1 MGRNTCIL
9 IAFFTFFSIGLGVI
23 WYTSQLHLKTQNSE
37 ETVYTQA
44 NSYEDRISQVAAQV
58 SPSIVGISNLS
69 RSKDI
74 FSQNLVE
81 STGSGVILDQ
91 EGYIVTNN
99 HVVRGAE
106 SINVTLAD
114 GNEEQAEIIGSD
126 PQTDLALIKIKVDN
140 HVTPIKL
147 GDSESLVVGQEV
159 LAIGN
164 PLGQRFARSVTAGIV
179 SGLNRLLTTEEGLLF
194 PLIQTDAAINPGNSG
209 GALVNLEGELVG
221 INTIKIAESGFE
233 GMGFSIPSN
242 QVKAVIEEL
251 KTRGRVERPR
261 MGIKVLGEI
270 SQEKAGY
277 YQLPVKGGVIVEPVS
292 GGSAE
297 KAGLKAFDLIY
308 AIDGKEIATGLEL
321 QALAEK
327 WVALPGTSEHQLG
340 MAVDINPARDQA
352 KADQLYEWLNHN
364 SYKYGFILRYPAD
377 KTEITGTIYEPW
389 HYRYVG
395 KEAAA
400 EIYARGLCL
409 EEYLEELAVS
419 KSNYN

>member
-1 MGRNTCIL
+1 LHSLIIKDGYNLWNILNGIFCPLRKKLSLGFLIRALIIATAGGKRLGRNTCIL

-23 WYTSQLHLKTQNSE
+23 WYTSQHHLKTQNSE

-321 QALAEK
+321 QAYILQKKRGESVRVAIIRVINEESAQVEK
-327 WVALPGTSEHQLG
+327 RS
-340 MAVDINPARDQA
+340 I
-352 KADQLYEWLNHN
+352 KI
-364 SYKYGFILRYPAD
+364 IL
-377 KTEITGTIYEPW
+377 
-389 HYRYVG
+389 
-395 KEAAA
+395 
-400 EIYARGLCL
+400 
-409 EEYLEELAVS
+409 S
-419 KSNYN
+419 